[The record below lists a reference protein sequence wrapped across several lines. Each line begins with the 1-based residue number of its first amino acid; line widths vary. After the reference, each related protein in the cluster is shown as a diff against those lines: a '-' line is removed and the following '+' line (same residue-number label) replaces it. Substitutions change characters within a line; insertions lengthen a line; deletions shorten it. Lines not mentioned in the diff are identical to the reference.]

1 MSRALVLAL
10 VLAAAPALAESPTTT
25 TVPAPVPQK
34 TEVKGNVPADLV
46 GRWLVVGVVKL
57 PDGKVRPVAR
67 AWEIRQGPEHLE
79 LLLSLHALPGPVNQ
93 KVAAAGDA
101 GTSWSPDADDLRLVA
116 TDWDGAPTLAGEL
129 TGVESRI
136 TTSEEYPPEFRADAV
151 TRDTKLAIVLQENF
165 TGRSGALRSI
175 SIYGVRDETPTTLGG
190 TFVTTTLA
198 AAPIPIPI
206 TLNGDFT
213 AYRIGGRATGSWLDR
228 LFAGCHRG

>member
-1 MSRALVLAL
+1 MSRAIVLAL
-10 VLAAAPALAESPTTT
+10 ILTVAPALADSPTTT
-25 TVPAPVPQK
+25 TAPAPVVQK

-46 GRWLVVGVVKL
+46 GRWLVVGLVKL
-57 PDGKVRPVAR
+57 PEGRVRPVAR
-67 AWEIRQGPEHLE
+67 AWEIRPGPENLE
-79 LLLSLHALPGPVNQ
+79 LVLSLHPLPASVNQ

-101 GTSWSPDADDLRLVA
+101 GTSWTPDADDLRLVA
-116 TDWDGAPTLAGEL
+116 AGWDGAPTLGADT
-129 TGVESRI
+129 TGIENRI
-136 TTSEEYPPEFRADAV
+136 TAAEEYTPEYRADAV
-151 TRDTKLAIVLQENF
+151 TRDTKLAILVQENF

-175 SIYGVRDETPTTLGG
+175 SVYGVRDETSNTLGG

-213 AYRIGGRATGSWLDR
+213 AYRVGGHATGSWLDR

>member
-10 VLAAAPALAESPTTT
+10 LLATAPALADSPTTT
-25 TVPAPVPQK
+25 TVPAPVVQK

-46 GRWLVVGVVKL
+46 GRWLVVGLVKL

-67 AWEIRQGPEHLE
+67 AWEIRPGPEHLE
-79 LLLSLHALPGPVNQ
+79 LLLSLHPLPGSVNQ
-93 KVAAAGDA
+93 KVIAAGDA
-101 GTSWSPDADDLRLVA
+101 GTSWAPDAEDLRLVA
-116 TDWDGAPTLAGEL
+116 ADWDGAPTLGADT
-129 TGVESRI
+129 TGIENRI
-136 TTSEEYPPEFRADAV
+136 TTSEEYTPEFRADAS

-175 SIYGVRDETPTTLGG
+175 SVYGVRSETPTTLAG

-213 AYRIGGRATGSWLDR
+213 AYRVGGRATGSWLDR
-228 LFAGCHRG
+228 LFAGCHRD